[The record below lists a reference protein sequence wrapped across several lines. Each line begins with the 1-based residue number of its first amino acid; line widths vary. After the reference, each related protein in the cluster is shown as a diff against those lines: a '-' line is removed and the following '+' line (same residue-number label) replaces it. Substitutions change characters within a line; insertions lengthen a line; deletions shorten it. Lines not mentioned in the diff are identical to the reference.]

1 MGHVCLLGLFS
12 FHQIRSLQMR
22 FANDS
27 QSEPNIFSYFARL
40 SNDCQGIFL
49 LKGRWSANLP
59 IHRNCTI
66 TPFKVELAYS
76 VRFRESFGK
85 GGMLLGHQ
93 TAKDGLNNLS
103 PISVARQYFSNSEI
117 TSAGSRNYCIFN
129 ADCSSFITF
138 EGIVLFA
145 GALMLL
151 LPSICCAPS
160 TVWIAQTT
168 QTA

>member
-1 MGHVCLLGLFS
+1 M
-12 FHQIRSLQMR
+12 IR
-22 FANDS
+22 NPN
-27 QSEPNIFSYFARL
+27 QSIFSYFARL
-40 SNDCQGIFL
+40 SNDCQAIFL
-49 LKGRWSANLP
+49 LNGRWSAVLP
-59 IHRNCTI
+59 IHRNRTT

-93 TAKDGLNNLS
+93 TPKDGLNNLS

-117 TSAGSRNYCIFN
+117 TSAGSRNYCIFT

-138 EGIVLFA
+138 EGVVLFA

-151 LPSICCAPS
+151 LP
-160 TVWIAQTT
+160 
-168 QTA
+168 